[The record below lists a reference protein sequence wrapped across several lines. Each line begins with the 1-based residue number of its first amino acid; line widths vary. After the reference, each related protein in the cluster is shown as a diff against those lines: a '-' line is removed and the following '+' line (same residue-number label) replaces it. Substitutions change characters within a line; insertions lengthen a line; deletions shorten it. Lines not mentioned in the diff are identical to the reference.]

1 MKLQNDYDKHEIYT
15 TNTCNDS
22 VRRADSYYIR
32 ARLLYECKL
41 FDIGKVV
48 PLEWLGFLREFMFE
62 VDTHRDTDDRAL
74 HTAIGAR
81 AIICDMEGSLTEV
94 ICAAPQ
100 SALCWDALLF
110 LSLCAQ

>member
-81 AIICDMEGSLTEV
+81 AIIRDWR
-94 ICAAPQ
+94 AA
-100 SALCWDALLF
+100 
-110 LSLCAQ
+110 